1 MRRPTLIALIVL
13 FAALLAAGAA
23 QLVIASHSHPA
34 YQGPRSPGQ
43 LPTQATPS
51 PSV

>member
-23 QLVIASHSHPA
+23 QLVIASHPHPA
-34 YQGPRSPGQ
+34 YQGPQRPGQ
-43 LPTQATPS
+43 LPTQVTSS

>member
-1 MRRPTLIALIVL
+1 MRRPTFIALIVL

-23 QLVIASHSHPA
+23 QLVIANNAHPA
-34 YQGPRSPGQ
+34 YQGPQRPGQ
-43 LPTQATPS
+43 LPTPQVPE